1 MVQRLNPA
9 GQTVMIDK
17 SVFVP
22 PRAPKVSPVLGDD
35 VSNLEIAGVGN
46 AALRALASDPRV
58 VVLHGTLLSLVR
70 RDGRDLTARQ
80 LTAFLSVF
88 MDEQT
93 HTVSTLAE
101 LLHISRPGVTR
112 IMDRLV
118 QFDLVAREEDRED
131 RRRVL
136 VRRTAR
142 GAAFFREVVS
152 ISRAVA
158 GDVESIQANVA

>member
-1 MVQRLNPA
+1 MHK
-9 GQTVMIDK
+9 T
-17 SVFVP
+17 SFVP
-22 PRAPKVSPVLGDD
+22 ARSPKGPQMIGLEGASPDNVAGSQGD
-35 VSNLEIAGVGN
+35 SGR
-46 AALRALASDPRV
+46 ALRALAADPRI
-58 VVLHGTLLSLVR
+58 VVLHGTLLALVR

-80 LTAFLSVF
+80 LTAFLSVY

-93 HTVSTLAE
+93 HTVSSLAE

-136 VRRTAR
+136 VRRTTR
-142 GAAFFREVVS
+142 GAAFFRELVG
-152 ISRAVA
+152 ISRVVATEQREPQAAVA
-158 GDVESIQANVA
+158 

>member
-1 MVQRLNPA
+1 MVAMMHKTAFAPA
-9 GQTVMIDK
+9 R
-17 SVFVP
+17 P
-22 PRAPKVSPVLGDD
+22 NKVSPMIAVETATGD
-35 VSNLEIAGVGN
+35 L
-46 AALRALASDPRV
+46 AATGIGSDNPRVMRALASDPRI

-88 MDEQT
+88 MEEQT
-93 HTVSTLAE
+93 HTVSSLAE

-142 GAAFFREVVS
+142 GAGFFRELVS
-152 ISRAVA
+152 ISRAVDA
-158 GDVESIQANVA
+158 EVREAQNVIA

>member
-1 MVQRLNPA
+1 MQRNVLASQRTQKGPVAATQDSSAIDPA
-9 GQTVMIDK
+9 LPSTTTDN
-17 SVFVP
+17 
-22 PRAPKVSPVLGDD
+22 R
-35 VSNLEIAGVGN
+35 
-46 AALRALASDPRV
+46 ALRSFATDPRV
-58 VVLHGTLLSLVR
+58 VVLHGTLLALVR

-80 LTAFLSVF
+80 LTAFLSVY

-93 HTVSTLAE
+93 HTVSSLAE

-136 VRRTAR
+136 VRRTTR
-142 GAAFFREVVS
+142 GAAFFRELVG
-152 ISRAVA
+152 ISRSVSEQPELQSAVA
-158 GDVESIQANVA
+158 

>member
-1 MVQRLNPA
+1 MH
-9 GQTVMIDK
+9 K
-17 SVFVP
+17 SAFVP
-22 PRAPKVSPVLGDD
+22 ARAIKVTASVQNEPATAEMPMAVEDQTR
-35 VSNLEIAGVGN
+35 VS
-46 AALRALASDPRV
+46 RALTTDARI
-58 VVLHGTLLSLVR
+58 VVLQGTLLALVR

-80 LTAFLSVF
+80 LTAFLSVY

-136 VRRTAR
+136 VRRTVR
-142 GAAFFREVVS
+142 GAVFFRELVA
-152 ISRAVA
+152 ISRQVA
-158 GDVESIQANVA
+158 EPAQHGQAAIA

>member
-1 MVQRLNPA
+1 
-9 GQTVMIDK
+9 MIQK
-17 SVFVP
+17 TEFALA
-22 PRAPKVSPVLGDD
+22 RAPKLQ
-35 VSNLEIAGVGN
+35 IATGHDMQTSEFAAMSTGN
-46 AALRALASDPRV
+46 ENGRAWRALATDPRI

-80 LTAFLSVF
+80 LTAFLSVY

-93 HTVSTLAE
+93 HTVSSLAE

-136 VRRTAR
+136 VRRTTR
-142 GAAFFREVVS
+142 GTAFFRELVG
-152 ISRAVA
+152 ISRAVP
-158 GDVESIQANVA
+158 DVRDGHSNLS

>member
-1 MVQRLNPA
+1 MMHKA
-9 GQTVMIDK
+9 A
-17 SVFVP
+17 FVP
-22 PRAPKVSPVLGDD
+22 ARAIKVTSATANDAVADTT
-35 VSNLEIAGVGN
+35 S
-46 AALRALASDPRV
+46 AAADSTRVLRALATDPRI

-80 LTAFLSVF
+80 LTAFLSVY

-136 VRRTAR
+136 VRRTTR
-142 GAAFFREVVS
+142 GAAFFRELVG
-152 ISRAVA
+152 ISRQV
-158 GDVESIQANVA
+158 GESMGQASAANG

>member
-1 MVQRLNPA
+1 
-9 GQTVMIDK
+9 MIQK
-17 SVFVP
+17 SNLATA
-22 PRAPKVSPVLGDD
+22 RAPKLPPAPSTELTAAEFSALTAGGD
-35 VSNLEIAGVGN
+35 N
-46 AALRALASDPRV
+46 ARMMRALATDPRV

-80 LTAFLSVF
+80 LTAFLSVY

-93 HTVSTLAE
+93 HTVSSLAE

-136 VRRTAR
+136 VRRTSR
-142 GAAFFREVVS
+142 GVVFFRELVTIGRGVS
-152 ISRAVA
+152 ADVPATVA
-158 GDVESIQANVA
+158 

>member
-1 MVQRLNPA
+1 M
-9 GQTVMIDK
+9 MHK
-17 SVFVP
+17 SAFTP
-22 PRAPKVSPVLGDD
+22 SRASKVSPVTAQEGQVADGAD
-35 VSNLEIAGVGN
+35 GTR
-46 AALRALASDPRV
+46 ALRALAEDPRII
-58 VVLHGTLLSLVR
+58 VLHGTLLALVR

-93 HTVSTLAE
+93 HTVSSLAE

-136 VRRTAR
+136 VRRTTR
-142 GAAFFREVVS
+142 GAAFFRELVS
-152 ISRAVA
+152 IARDVDQVQPEETKQAAVA
-158 GDVESIQANVA
+158 

>member
-1 MVQRLNPA
+1 MFNKSAFAPSRASKLSPVA
-9 GQTVMIDK
+9 GQEGQGSD
-17 SVFVP
+17 
-22 PRAPKVSPVLGDD
+22 G
-35 VSNLEIAGVGN
+35 AGSES
-46 AALRALASDPRV
+46 ARALRTLADDPNI
-58 VVLHGTLLSLVR
+58 VVLHGTLLALVR

-88 MDEQT
+88 MDDQT
-93 HTVSTLAE
+93 HTVSSLAE

-136 VRRTAR
+136 VRRTTR
-142 GAAFFREVVS
+142 GAAFFRELVS
-152 ISRAVA
+152 IARVVAAEQQEPAHAQQAAVA
-158 GDVESIQANVA
+158 

>member
-1 MVQRLNPA
+1 MMHKTAFIPA
-9 GQTVMIDK
+9 
-17 SVFVP
+17 
-22 PRAPKVSPVLGDD
+22 RAIKVSPV
-35 VSNLEIAGVGN
+35 VGN
-46 AALRALASDPRV
+46 DPQGADQAQSGDNPRVLRALATDPRI

-80 LTAFLSVF
+80 LTAFMSVY

-93 HTVSTLAE
+93 HTVSSLAE

-136 VRRTAR
+136 VRRTTR
-142 GAAFFREVVS
+142 GAAFFRELVT

-158 GDVESIQANVA
+158 AELHDAQGTEQREQHAIVA

>member
-1 MVQRLNPA
+1 
-9 GQTVMIDK
+9 MIQKAD
-17 SVFVP
+17 FATM
-22 PRAPKVSPVLGDD
+22 RAPKLHPATTHDLQPSEFTTMSTGTENPRLM
-35 VSNLEIAGVGN
+35 
-46 AALRALASDPRV
+46 RAFATDPRI

-80 LTAFLSVF
+80 LTAFLSVY

-93 HTVSTLAE
+93 HTVSSLAE

-136 VRRTAR
+136 VRRTTR
-142 GAAFFREVVS
+142 GGAFFPELVT

-158 GDVESIQANVA
+158 AEVREAQAGVA

>member
-1 MVQRLNPA
+1 MIHKPA
-9 GQTVMIDK
+9 YT
-17 SVFVP
+17 P
-22 PRAPKVSPVLGDD
+22 PRAPKTPPAP
-35 VSNLEIAGVGN
+35 EPAGPESQSVE
-46 AALRALASDPRV
+46 AARALRALAADPRI
-58 VVLHGTLLSLVR
+58 VVLHGTLLALVR

-80 LTAFLSVF
+80 LTAFLSVY

-93 HTVSTLAE
+93 HTVSSLAE

-136 VRRTAR
+136 VRRTTR
-142 GAAFFREVVS
+142 GAAFFRELVGIARHVAEEQQEPQTQA
-152 ISRAVA
+152 AVA
-158 GDVESIQANVA
+158 

>member
-1 MVQRLNPA
+1 MQKTAFAPSRSSKGPQA
-9 GQTVMIDK
+9 IGQDASAADNLSGM
-17 SVFVP
+17 
-22 PRAPKVSPVLGDD
+22 GD
-35 VSNLEIAGVGN
+35 SR
-46 AALRALASDPRV
+46 ALRALATDPRI
-58 VVLHGTLLSLVR
+58 VVLHGTLLALVR

-80 LTAFLSVF
+80 LTAFLSVY

-93 HTVSTLAE
+93 HTVSSLAE

-136 VRRTAR
+136 VRRTTR
-142 GAAFFREVVS
+142 GAAFFKELVGISRIVASEQREVQA
-152 ISRAVA
+152 AVA
-158 GDVESIQANVA
+158 

>member
-1 MVQRLNPA
+1 MMHKTAFIPA
-9 GQTVMIDK
+9 RAIKVTPAVANDAMTDNGMGPD
-17 SVFVP
+17 S
-22 PRAPKVSPVLGDD
+22 PRM
-35 VSNLEIAGVGN
+35 
-46 AALRALASDPRV
+46 LRALATDPRI

-80 LTAFLSVF
+80 LTAFLSVY

-93 HTVSTLAE
+93 HTVSSLAE

-136 VRRTAR
+136 VRRTTR
-142 GAAFFREVVS
+142 GAAFFRELVG
-152 ISRAVA
+152 ISRQVA
-158 GDVESIQANVA
+158 DQVREPAPVLA

>member
-1 MVQRLNPA
+1 M
-9 GQTVMIDK
+9 MHK
-17 SVFVP
+17 SAFVP
-22 PRAPKVSPVLGDD
+22 ARAIKVTASTGIDPVAGDL
-35 VSNLEIAGVGN
+35 SQ
-46 AALRALASDPRV
+46 AADSTRVPRALATDPRI

-80 LTAFLSVF
+80 LTAFLSVY
-88 MDEQT
+88 MDEHT

-142 GAAFFREVVS
+142 GATFFRELVG
-152 ISRAVA
+152 ISRQVGETVRDAQSAV
-158 GDVESIQANVA
+158 G

>member
-1 MVQRLNPA
+1 MMQKTPL
-9 GQTVMIDK
+9 T
-17 SVFVP
+17 P
-22 PRAPKVSPVLGDD
+22 PRAAK
-35 VSNLEIAGVGN
+35 
-46 AALRALASDPRV
+46 AAAANVQDGQDSGLRTLAEDPHI
-58 VVLHGTLLSLVR
+58 VVLHGTLLALVR

-93 HTVSTLAE
+93 HTVSSLAE
-101 LLHISRPGVTR
+101 MLHISRPGVTR

-136 VRRTAR
+136 VRRTTR
-142 GAAFFREVVS
+142 GAAFFRELVG
-152 ISRAVA
+152 ISRDVAAEQEAHVPQAAVA
-158 GDVESIQANVA
+158 

>member
-1 MVQRLNPA
+1 MIQKSNFATVRAPNPHA
-9 GQTVMIDK
+9 ATSHDLQPSEYTVMSTPSDN
-17 SVFVP
+17 SRVM
-22 PRAPKVSPVLGDD
+22 RAF
-35 VSNLEIAGVGN
+35 AT
-46 AALRALASDPRV
+46 DPRI

-80 LTAFLSVF
+80 LTAFLSVY

-93 HTVSTLAE
+93 HTVSSLAE

-136 VRRTAR
+136 VRRTTR
-142 GAAFFREVVS
+142 GGVFFRELVT

-158 GDVESIQANVA
+158 AEVRDAQSSLA

>member
-1 MVQRLNPA
+1 MMHKTSFVPARPMKVVPA
-9 GQTVMIDK
+9 GSPDHPDAGGGDST
-17 SVFVP
+17 
-22 PRAPKVSPVLGDD
+22 RVS
-35 VSNLEIAGVGN
+35 
-46 AALRALASDPRV
+46 RALATDPRI

-80 LTAFLSVF
+80 LTAFLSVY
-88 MDEQT
+88 MDEHT
-93 HTVSTLAE
+93 HTVSSLAD
-101 LLHISRPGVTR
+101 LLKISRPGVTR

-142 GAAFFREVVS
+142 GAAFFRELVG
-152 ISRAVA
+152 ISRQVSEAV
-158 GDVESIQANVA
+158 VENQPAMA